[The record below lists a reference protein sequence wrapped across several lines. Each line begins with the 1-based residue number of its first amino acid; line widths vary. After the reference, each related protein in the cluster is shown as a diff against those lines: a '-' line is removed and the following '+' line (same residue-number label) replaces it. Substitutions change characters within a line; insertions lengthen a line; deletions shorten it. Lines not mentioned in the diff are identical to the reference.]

1 MPEGPH
7 SPGLC
12 SCEPVVDQDWQTD
25 SGEQLW
31 VQRREHEVGVGQVGN
46 AKHSISSQGMPTVR
60 TDHSHLVDVR
70 PLVRDNDLIELGLE
84 SDVPFSENA
93 SADSQRGRVALGKP
107 RRQDAA
113 FASLA

>member
-1 MPEGPH
+1 MPGMRERE
-7 SPGLC
+7 S
-12 SCEPVVDQDWQTD
+12 VVHEYRQFDTR
-25 SGEQLW
+25 EQER
-31 VQRREHEVGVGQVGN
+31 VQWEQQQVGVGQVGN

-70 PLVRDNDLIELGLE
+70 PLVRDNDLIERGLE